1 MVGCGETGANLMKC
15 ASRSPIMEMQKDRV
29 PEMGRHGTTSIKDRK
44 HMKFN
49 EKKVLIAYYSRKGNN
64 YVSGRILDLP
74 VGNTQVIAAMIKELT
89 NGTLLQLEAAHP
101 YPSGYDECTEVAKE
115 EFRTKAR
122 PALAKK
128 SPDLSR
134 FEVIFLG
141 YPNWW
146 GTMPMPVFTFLEGAD
161 LSGKTIIPFCT
172 HEGSGMGNSERDII
186 KTCPQSQ
193 VHKGLA
199 ITGSKVASSRE
210 LIEKW
215 VASIQV

>member
-1 MVGCGETGANLMKC
+1 
-15 ASRSPIMEMQKDRV
+15 
-29 PEMGRHGTTSIKDRK
+29 
-44 HMKFN
+44 MKFN

-74 VGNTQVIAAMIKELT
+74 VGNTHVAATMIKEVT
-89 NGTLLQLEAAHP
+89 NGILLQLEPVNP
-101 YPSGYDECTEVAKE
+101 YPAGYDECTEVAKT

-128 SPDLSR
+128 IPDLSR

-146 GTMPMPVFTFLEGAD
+146 GTMPMPVFTFLEGVD

-172 HEGSGMGNSERDII
+172 HEGSGLGNSERDII
-186 KTCPQSQ
+186 KACPNSK
-193 VHKGLA
+193 VLKGLA
-199 ITGSKVASSRE
+199 ITGSKVASSRD

>member
-1 MVGCGETGANLMKC
+1 
-15 ASRSPIMEMQKDRV
+15 
-29 PEMGRHGTTSIKDRK
+29 
-44 HMKFN
+44 MKFN

-74 VGNTQVIAAMIKELT
+74 IGNTQVAAAMIKEVT
-89 NGTLLQLEAAHP
+89 NGTLYPIEALHP
-101 YPSGYDECTEVAKE
+101 YPMGYDECTEVAKL
-115 EFRTKAR
+115 EFKAKAR
-122 PALAKK
+122 PALIHKI
-128 SPDLSR
+128 PDFSR

-146 GTMPMPVFTFLEGAD
+146 GTMPMPVFTFLEGVD

-172 HEGSGMGNSERDII
+172 HEGSAMGNSERDIA
-186 KTCPQSQ
+186 KTCPNSK
-193 VHKGLA
+193 VLKGLA
-199 ITGSKVASSRE
+199 LTGSKVASSRD